1 MFDGLYQYCSKSR
14 LTKYILPQS
23 RVKTGKPH
31 PGVGRKRVQPGEA
44 MKPGEGMEPGEA
56 MEPGEGAVFLFL
68 SCPQGSQSI
77 LSQSPRRLLD
87 HRCGICNFST
97 SAPDRDAQCPRCS
110 KCPNVLQPDVN
121 MKDQEGRV
129 VGSEGDWALTAA
141 KLTTFS
147 SQAGLC
153 RFHVGCN

>member
-1 MFDGLYQYCSKSR
+1 MCSLNGLYQYCSKIR

-31 PGVGRKRVQPGEA
+31 PGVVRKPEQ
-44 MKPGEGMEPGEA
+44 PGEA

-129 VGSEGDWALTAA
+129 VGSEEDWALTAA